1 MTATFTQIGWVGL
14 GQMGVP
20 MVNRLLAH
28 DIHVSVYNRNAEKC
42 AQFADKGTKIYANAT
57 ELVANNQ
64 AVILMVSDYAAVV
77 DILNADVCVELN
89 GKIIVNMSTVAPT
102 ENLKIKALVEQHGG
116 QLPRLLFRVQS
127 FRQPTVLC

>member
-1 MTATFTQIGWVGL
+1 
-14 GQMGVP
+14 
-20 MVNRLLAH
+20 
-28 DIHVSVYNRNAEKC
+28 
-42 AQFADKGTKIYANAT
+42 
-57 ELVANNQ
+57 
-64 AVILMVSDYAAVV
+64 MVSDYAAVA

-127 FRQPTVLC
+127 FRQSTVLC